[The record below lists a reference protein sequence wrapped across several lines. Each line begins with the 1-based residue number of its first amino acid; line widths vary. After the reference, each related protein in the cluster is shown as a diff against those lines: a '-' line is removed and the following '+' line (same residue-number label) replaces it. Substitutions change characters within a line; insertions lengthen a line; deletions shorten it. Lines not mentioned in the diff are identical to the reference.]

1 MREIVIGNKRY
12 AVGLHWRPD
21 SPRPGMETLRRE
33 ARKLDPVADLVT
45 FRQRQHGFGW
55 SGGDERRWRG
65 VRPLA
70 SSLRIPSDG
79 FLGIFRLEDAQ
90 GPYWWVFSLFRGQID
105 NKGDLVFSEQGKA
118 EAWFQGLAGIP
129 EKQFESKRCEDVE
142 ESVRW
147 LSALLPTFSLELPFV
162 RGAALTPLRDGY
174 GLRPGM
180 LWAAGGVVVLV
191 CGGFVMKLYLEHEEQ
206 ERARAAAHMLL
217 VGKEERRREIKAHPE
232 MYFPMQWESSGAVG
246 PLIEAGVGAILGLPV
261 SVSGWVLDGASFTG
275 KEVAGWY
282 AHQPGASFLA
292 LPVGA
297 RLETP
302 QKAVLSLT
310 VRVSPGERP
319 KGLIAREEAS
329 RRLYESAQLLGA
341 HLKLSFAG
349 AQKRDVDGIEVWC
362 PWLEGQWELA
372 GVPSLVV
379 SDGSF
384 PEGFTSFPGLTLSSV
399 SYDKGAWALKGK
411 IYALR

>member
-1 MREIVIGNKRY
+1 
-12 AVGLHWRPD
+12 
-21 SPRPGMETLRRE
+21 
-33 ARKLDPVADLVT
+33 
-45 FRQRQHGFGW
+45 
-55 SGGDERRWRG
+55 
-65 VRPLA
+65 
-70 SSLRIPSDG
+70 
-79 FLGIFRLEDAQ
+79 
-90 GPYWWVFSLFRGQID
+90 
-105 NKGDLVFSEQGKA
+105 
-118 EAWFQGLAGIP
+118 
-129 EKQFESKRCEDVE
+129 
-142 ESVRW
+142 
-147 LSALLPTFSLELPFV
+147 
-162 RGAALTPLRDGY
+162 
-174 GLRPGM
+174 
-180 LWAAGGVVVLV
+180 
-191 CGGFVMKLYLEHEEQ
+191 
-206 ERARAAAHMLL
+206 
-217 VGKEERRREIKAHPE
+217 
-232 MYFPMQWESSGAVG
+232 MQWESSGAVG

-275 KEVAGWY
+275 KEVSGWY

-302 QKAVLSLT
+302 QKAVLSRP
-310 VRVSPGERP
+310 VRVSPGERL

-349 AQKRDVDGIEVWC
+349 AQKREVDGIEVWC